1 MASSTETT
9 ATARFRAIVARALV
23 FVLMVG
29 PGIATWLAARRRYFN
44 AEPLAGAAEASSQAR
59 PQCQGALA
67 TRYARP
73 LRAPS
78 APARPPGG
86 GKWAA
91 STVCDKVSNFAQIVR
106 RDSATMPYG
115 EN

>member
-73 LRAPS
+73 LDGEGPQCSRSPTRRRKVGRQHGVRQSEQFCTDCAP
-78 APARPPGG
+78 R
-86 GKWAA
+86 
-91 STVCDKVSNFAQIVR
+91 
-106 RDSATMPYG
+106 
-115 EN
+115 